1 MDLIYETIM
10 DIGNFIL
17 VFLELM
23 IMFMTCFY
31 MLQIS
36 RVEQG
41 SILYDYNDEEESPS
55 YLWYAFSN

>member
-1 MDLIYETIM
+1 M